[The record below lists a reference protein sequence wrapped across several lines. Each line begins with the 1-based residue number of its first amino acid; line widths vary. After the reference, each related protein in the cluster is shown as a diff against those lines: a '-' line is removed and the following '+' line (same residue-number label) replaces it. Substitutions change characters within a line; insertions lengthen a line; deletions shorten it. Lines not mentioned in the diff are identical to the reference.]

1 MWFTMIKAK
10 DVMTKNVI
18 TISSDASLADAI
30 ELLISKEIS
39 GMPVINSKGKMIGI
53 ISEKDI
59 LNFAFSGNLRN
70 TKVTEVMTKDVVSFT
85 SDTDVDTIALA
96 IGHNKF
102 RRVPIVDGDRLVG
115 IVSRRDIIRVA
126 LQIGEIPK
134 K

>member
-1 MWFTMIKAK
+1 MIKAK

-39 GMPVINSKGKMIGI
+39 GMPVVNSEDKMIGI

-70 TKVTEVMTKDVVSFT
+70 TKITEVMTKNVVSFA

-115 IVSRRDIIRVA
+115 IISRRDIIRVA